1 MSYKPDEKEWM
12 AYLYGELEGNE
23 KEKVDQYLLS
33 SQDARLEF
41 ERFQNL
47 RKLMSTVEDKE
58 VIAPPIII
66 EGNRQRWI
74 WNSPAVRTILSI
86 AASLLLIIL
95 VGKITGTRMS
105 VSNNEFKLS
114 FGTPEPVQRQE
125 IKQQGAPGLS
135 AEEVQNMINSSM
147 QQNNIALQT
156 DWSNT
161 QQQMLDESRRKLQAS
176 IRENLAQTSTKI
188 DEYLRTAAG
197 ASQSQIEAYVAT
209 MQAENSQRMKDY
221 FELTA
226 SQQKKYIEDVVVD
239 FAQYVQQQRKNDLQ
253 LVQDKIMNIEQNTTS
268 FQQETEQILAS
279 IIGSVP
285 STESKET
292 KN

>member
-12 AYLYGELEGNE
+12 AYLYGELEGKE

-33 SQDARLEF
+33 SHEARQEF
-41 ERFQNL
+41 EKFQNL

-66 EGNRQRWI
+66 EGSKQRFL
-74 WNSPAVRTILSI
+74 WNSPAVRTVLSI
-86 AASLLLIIL
+86 AASLLLIIV
-95 VGKITGTRMS
+95 VGKLTGTRVS
-105 VSNNEFKLS
+105 VSDNEFRLS
-114 FGTPEPVQRQE
+114 FGAPEVVKPDQNQPV
-125 IKQQGAPGLS
+125 APGLS
-135 AEEVQNMINSSM
+135 AEEVQKMINSSM

-161 QQQMLDESRRKLQAS
+161 QQQMLDESRRKLQVS

-188 DEYLRTAAG
+188 DEFLRTAAT

-226 SQQKKYIEDVVVD
+226 AQQKKYIEDVVVD

-253 LVQDKIMNIEQNTTS
+253 LVQDKILNIEQNTTS

-279 IIGSVP
+279 IIGAVP
-285 STESKET
+285 SSESKDT